1 MQQLSIDLET
11 YSDVDLSESGVYRYA
26 ESQAFEILLFGYS
39 IDAGKVNV
47 IDLAKGEDIPE
58 DLIDAI
64 LSPEVTK
71 WAFNAAF
78 ERICLSAYL
87 RRYYPDRMIGTYL
100 NPCSWKCT
108 MIWSAYTGYPMSLK
122 MVGEVLELSDQKMDE
137 GKSLIRYF
145 SVPCTPTKT
154 NGGRIRNLPEDAP
167 DMWDIFKAY
176 NKRDVEVEMDAQ
188 TALSSRPVPE
198 FVWEEYWQ
206 DQQIN
211 DRGIQVDERLVEQAV
226 SFDEQSREELMK
238 EISELTGLENPN
250 SVQQLKG
257 WLVQKGIKVNSVGK
271 KAVADLIETTGDVEV
286 RQVLTIRKQLA
297 KSSVKKYIAMQNAV
311 CEDGRVHGMFQFY
324 GANRTGRWAGR
335 YINLQNL
342 PQNHMPDLT
351 EARGIVCSGDYE
363 MFSMLYDSV
372 PAVLSEL
379 IRTAFIPADGYKL
392 IVSDFSA
399 IEARVLAWLAGEDW
413 RIKAFQEG
421 KDIYCASASQM
432 FGVPV
437 EKHGINGELRQKGKI
452 AELALGYGGSV
463 GALASMGAIE
473 MGLSEEELQPLVLSW
488 RRANPRIVS
497 FWWDVD
503 RAVRRAVC
511 NAKPTV
517 VKGVHFRC
525 EDGVLLIGLPSGR
538 ALSYVHPDIGQNRFG
553 GESIVY
559 YGLDGKKKWSEIES
573 YGPKFVENIIQA
585 ISRDILAYAMRTL
598 KEYRICA
605 HVHDELIIECPESV
619 TVEEITD
626 KMSQTP
632 PWAEDLFLKADGYE
646 CSDGFYLKN

>member
-167 DMWDIFKAY
+167 DMWDTFKAY

-188 TALSSRPVPE
+188 AALSVRPVPK
-198 FVWEEYWQ
+198 FVWEEYWL

-211 DRGIQVDERLVEQAV
+211 DRGIRVDEKLVEQAV

-238 EISELTGLENPN
+238 EIQELTGLENPN

-257 WLVQKGIKVNSVGK
+257 WLAQKNIQVDSVGK
-271 KAVADLIETTGDVEV
+271 KAVADLLETTGDAEV
-286 RQVLTIRKQLA
+286 RKVLTIRKQLA

-351 EARGIVCSGDYE
+351 EARGIVRSGDYE

-372 PAVLSEL
+372 PTVLSEL

-413 RIKAFQEG
+413 RIKAFREG

-437 EKHGINGELRQKGKI
+437 EKHGVNGELRQKGKI

-473 MGLSEEELQPLVLSW
+473 MGLSEEELQPLVVSW
-488 RRANPRIVS
+488 RRANPKIVS

-517 VKGVHFRC
+517 VKGIHFRC

-538 ALSYVHPDIGQNRFG
+538 SLSYVHPGIGQNRFG

-598 KEYRICA
+598 RDYRICA
-605 HVHDELIIECPESV
+605 HVHDELIIECLESV
-619 TVEEITD
+619 TVEEISD

-632 PWAEDLFLKADGYE
+632 PWAEGLLLKADGYE
-646 CSDGFYLKN
+646 CSDGFYLKS